1 MSKEEKI
8 NNEQTGF
15 EISDEVIDQLLK
27 NYRKPEDL
35 LASEGIIKQLT
46 KRAIERIMNAEMDYR
61 LDSEENTE
69 SGREAGNCRSGKGH
83 KIIKGDFGEVAIETP
98 RDRKS
103 TFEPR
108 IVPKRQHRVEIID
121 KAIMALYAKG
131 MTARDI

>member
-46 KRAIERIMNAEMDYR
+46 KRAIECFENLEIK
-61 LDSEENTE
+61 EEDK
-69 SGREAGNCRSGKGH
+69 SGGRNSRSCPSAPNDAMFSH
-83 KIIKGDFGEVAIETP
+83 NNFFHPLNIF
-98 RDRKS
+98 
-103 TFEPR
+103 
-108 IVPKRQHRVEIID
+108 
-121 KAIMALYAKG
+121 
-131 MTARDI
+131 

>member
-1 MSKEEKI
+1 MSKEEKV

-15 EISDEVIDQLLK
+15 EISDEVLDQLLK

-83 KIIKGDFGEVAIETP
+83 KMIKGVFG
-98 RDRKS
+98 
-103 TFEPR
+103 
-108 IVPKRQHRVEIID
+108 
-121 KAIMALYAKG
+121 
-131 MTARDI
+131 